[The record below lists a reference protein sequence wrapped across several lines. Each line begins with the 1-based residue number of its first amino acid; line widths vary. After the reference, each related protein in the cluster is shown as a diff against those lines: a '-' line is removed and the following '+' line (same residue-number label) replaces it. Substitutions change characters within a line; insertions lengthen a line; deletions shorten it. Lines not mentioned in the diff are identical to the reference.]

1 MPDTARTDLQTAT
14 RSGIGRVLIALYAL
28 FSVAAASRSAVQIG
42 TRFDDAPVA
51 YLLSAFA
58 ALVYIV
64 GTVCLARA
72 SVVSRRIATISC
84 VVEIVG
90 VLAVSIASYAVP
102 QEFPEP
108 TVWSHFGSGYLFI
121 PVILPIA
128 ALWWLRRTDTGRA
141 GTTPVA

>member
-1 MPDTARTDLQTAT
+1 MPETNTLADTT
-14 RSGIGRVLIALYAL
+14 RSGPGRMLIAVYAI
-28 FSVAAASRSAVQIG
+28 FSVAALSRSAVQIG
-42 TRFDDAPVA
+42 TRFEVAPVA
-51 YLLSAFA
+51 FLLSAFA

-72 SVVSRRIATISC
+72 STVSRRIATISC
-84 VVEIVG
+84 VVELVG
-90 VLAVSIASYAVP
+90 VIAVSIASYVVP

-128 ALWWLRRTDTGRA
+128 ALWWLRKTDPSRTA
-141 GTTPVA
+141 G